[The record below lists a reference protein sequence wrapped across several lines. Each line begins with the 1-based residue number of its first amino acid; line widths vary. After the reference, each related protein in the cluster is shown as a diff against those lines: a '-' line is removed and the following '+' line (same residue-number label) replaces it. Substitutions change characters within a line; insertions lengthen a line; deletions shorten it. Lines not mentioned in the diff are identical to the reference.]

1 MLGEDMA
8 LELSPED
15 REGWAGRRASGREF
29 LAEGTA
35 GEKEWM
41 RAGSRSHRPGGK
53 ELAFDCE
60 FTGRQGCAR
69 VCCCFSLVRLFA
81 TLGTVDPQAPLSM
94 GFSRQEYWSG
104 LGLGLGPCPHPG
116 DLPNPGTEPKSVTS
130 TCIGRQVLYR

>member
-35 GEKEWM
+35 GAKEWM

-53 ELAFDCE
+53 ELAFDFK

-69 VCCCFSLVRLFA
+69 VCCRFSRVRLFA
-81 TLGTVDPQAPLSM
+81 TLWTVDPQAPLSM
-94 GFSRQEYWSG
+94 GFFRQEYWSG
-104 LGLGLGPCPHPG
+104 LPCPHPG
-116 DLPNPGTEPKSVTS
+116 DLPNPGIEPKSVTS
-130 TCIGRQVLYR
+130 TCIGRQVFNR